1 MVTLS
6 GNPGYQ
12 VGKVVRAGYLIGAG
26 AGEKSGESEPRM
38 MEDNRAVS
46 IFSVLPSGLCDFN
59 SER

>member
-12 VGKVVRAGYLIGAG
+12 VGKVVRAGYFVG